1 MRFSLYAI
9 GAGLIALGAGFLVSR
24 AESTGHAPVIDGF
37 RVEILTDRLSNPW
50 GMAFLPD
57 GGIIVTERPGR
68 IRIFRDGVLGEPV
81 SGVFEVGAQSQGGLL
96 DIALSPDFAE
106 TGRLFFTFAET
117 GPGGS
122 ATAVMSARLTLS
134 GDSGTLIDGRVIQRM
149 QPYTQGNLQYGSRIA
164 IADDGNLFVTMG
176 DRGVADRAQDVD
188 DLAGKVLRIAP
199 DGSAPPGNPF
209 IGRDGADEVWSVGHR
224 NGQGLAIRPTD
235 GSLWVADHGAQGG
248 DEVNRVEPGKNYGWP
263 VISYG
268 VNYSGAPIGIGTS
281 APGMEQPI
289 HYWDPSIAPSGMA
302 WVEGDLFPDW
312 RGDLLVGALKFELLV
327 HLTMDGDRVIGEER
341 LFQGRFG
348 RIRDVRIGPDGAI
361 YLLTDERRGALI
373 RITPP

>member
-106 TGRLFFTFAET
+106 TGRLFLTFAET

-134 GDSGTLIDGRVIQRM
+134 GDSGALIDGRVIQRM

>member
-209 IGRDGADEVWSVGHR
+209 IGRDGADDVWSVGHR

>member
-1 MRFSLYAI
+1 MRFSLFAI
-9 GAGLIALGAGFLVSR
+9 GAGLIALGTGFLVSQ
-24 AESTGHAPVIDGF
+24 AESTSHAPVIHGF

-68 IRIFRDGVLGEPV
+68 IRIFRDGALGEPV
-81 SGVFEVGAQSQGGLL
+81 AGVFEVGAQSQGGLL

-134 GDSGTLIDGRVIQRM
+134 GDSGTLIDRRVIQRM

-268 VNYSGAPIGIGTS
+268 VNHNGAPIGIGTS
-281 APGMEQPI
+281 APGMEQPV

>member
-106 TGRLFFTFAET
+106 TGRLFLTFAET

-134 GDSGTLIDGRVIQRM
+134 GDSGALIDRRVIQRM

-209 IGRDGADEVWSVGHR
+209 IGRGGADEVWSVGHR